1 MEDSV
6 TLYEEL
12 KKTQEEDIRQEVLDS
27 DVSQSLATVV
37 SRPPLTL
44 LATLGKHYSCIKV
57 QLHTRSKSVEWC
69 DTGSSH

>member
-1 MEDSV
+1 MIIAEGRHPQSTVEDSV
-6 TLYEEL
+6 TLYEEM

-44 LATLGKHYSCIKV
+44 LATLVKYDSCIKV
-57 QLHTRSKSVEWC
+57 
-69 DTGSSH
+69 